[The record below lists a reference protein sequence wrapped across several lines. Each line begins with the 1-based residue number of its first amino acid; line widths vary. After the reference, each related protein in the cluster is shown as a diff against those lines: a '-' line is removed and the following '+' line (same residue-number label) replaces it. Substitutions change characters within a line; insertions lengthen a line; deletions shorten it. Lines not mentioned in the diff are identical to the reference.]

1 MSNERTAVQCPA
13 DRSFLVLSAGV
24 ALVALVSA
32 ASAGCVVNEPET
44 PARGVVVSGPPPAP
58 VREERPPAPG
68 PQAAWVGGY
77 WHWTGMQYA
86 WIPGHWEA
94 PPPGAVWNAPAYTA
108 RDGKYF
114 YETGGWN
121 NSGAGTSKNAIR

>member
-1 MSNERTAVQCPA
+1 MSNVRPMVQCPK
-13 DRSFLVLSAGV
+13 SVVLVVLGGL
-24 ALVALVSA
+24 ALLTSA
-32 ASAGCVVNEPET
+32 AAAGCVVNEPET

-58 VREERPPAPG
+58 VHEERPPQPS

-94 PPPGAVWNAPAYTA
+94 PPPGAVWSAPAYTM
-108 RDGKYF
+108 RDGKYI
-114 YETGGWN
+114 YETGSWN
-121 NSGAGTSKNAIR
+121 NAGPAAAPNRNAIR